1 MVVLLPEIAVA
12 TLDGRAHYKIMS
24 ILKEMGLKFDNVM
37 PEEVLSPIIKLVI
50 TTEKE
55 KSLINHEKV
64 LSLEELSKDPYLAKE
79 EIIDNLY
86 SNSDESII
94 IGIDPGKRTGIA
106 VYYRQKE
113 LMGDV
118 LNSIDETIAKVVK
131 LIENTHAKKKIVRI
145 GNGEPEMADK
155 MANELSKRLRNT
167 IIELVDE
174 RGTSSLSKIK
184 PSKKVVRDQRSAMI
198 IALRQGK
205 RFKGSF

>member
-1 MVVLLPEIAVA
+1 MPHGIAVA
-12 TLDGRAHYKIMS
+12 TLDGKAYYKIMS
-24 ILKEMGLKFDNVM
+24 ILKEMGLKFDNLT
-37 PEEVLSPIIKLVI
+37 PGEVLSHRVKLVI

-55 KSLINHEKV
+55 KNLIDHEKV

-86 SNSDESII
+86 SDSDESII
-94 IGIDPGKRTGIA
+94 IGIDPGKRIGIA

-118 LNSIDETIAKVVK
+118 LNSVDGTIAKVVK
-131 LIENTHAKKKIVRI
+131 LMTNTRAKKKTVRI
-145 GNGEPEMADK
+145 GNGEPEMAEK
-155 MANELSKRLRNT
+155 IANELSKRLKDT
-167 IIELVDE
+167 IIELVNE

-205 RFKGSF
+205 RFQSPS

>member
-1 MVVLLPEIAVA
+1 MVILLPNEIAVT
-12 TLDGRAHYKIMS
+12 TLDGRAYYIITS

-37 PEEVLSPIIKLVI
+37 PGQNFNPSVKLVI

-55 KSLINHEKV
+55 RNLINHEKV

-79 EIIDNLY
+79 KIIDNLY

-94 IGIDPGKRTGIA
+94 IGIDPGKRTGMV
-106 VYYRQKE
+106 VYYRQRE

-118 LNSIDETIAKVVK
+118 LSSIDETITKVVK
-131 LIENTHAKKKIVRI
+131 LVSNTHAKKRIVRI
-145 GNGEPEMADK
+145 GNGEPDMAEK
-155 MANELSKRLRNT
+155 IANELSKSLKNV

-184 PSKKVVRDQRSAMI
+184 PNKKVARDQRSAML

-205 RFKGSF
+205 RYFGD